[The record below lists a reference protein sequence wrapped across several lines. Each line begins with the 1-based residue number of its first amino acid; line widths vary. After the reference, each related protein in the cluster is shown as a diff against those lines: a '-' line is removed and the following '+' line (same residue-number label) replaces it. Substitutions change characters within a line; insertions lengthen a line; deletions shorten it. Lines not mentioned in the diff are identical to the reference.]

1 MVLETV
7 VHLTNFHAEENPIG
21 CAPKLKS
28 GKGADTWGMK
38 RLNVG
43 LIWPMAK
50 LTRWEFKFHAGK
62 KREYHIIRGNVIS
75 TRSLLCMLHAYRR
88 GR

>member
-1 MVLETV
+1 MLETV
-7 VHLTNFHAEENPIG
+7 VHLTNFHAESDLMRYEIKEHRMCG
-21 CAPKLKS
+21 
-28 GKGADTWGMK
+28 GMK

-50 LTRWEFKFHAGK
+50 LTRWEFKFHEEK